1 MTVHIGR
8 LMMLILSAVSFIIVS
23 CEDRNPL
30 QTPSEEG
37 RGKVMLSL
45 YSDIEVKSPQAVSE
59 TDDYNFRFVGVGSYG
74 TSSYYRYGDVSWPM
88 DWYFGVFRLQ
98 AESCTLD
105 EAELGYGKLR
115 YEGVGQPFSVI
126 NDQTATASVVCTV
139 ANFRIGVNFND
150 KMFMSYKDFKLTVES
165 VLVPVY
171 EDTENGDRIIVSEE
185 MPVRSLDFNTLNKV
199 GYYNLGERDMNIRYT
214 LYVMEDGAE
223 EFIEM
228 TSGYF
233 GEDGEGKPAVIKA
246 GDYISLNVN
255 YVGEVKPTP
264 GIKFIVEGE
273 RLAIMNGIEIGDYIE
288 GSVTEDK

>member
-1 MTVHIGR
+1 
-8 LMMLILSAVSFIIVS
+8 
-23 CEDRNPL
+23 
-30 QTPSEEG
+30 
-37 RGKVMLSL
+37 
-45 YSDIEVKSPQAVSE
+45 
-59 TDDYNFRFVGVGSYG
+59 
-74 TSSYYRYGDVSWPM
+74 
-88 DWYFGVFRLQ
+88 
-98 AESCTLD
+98 
-105 EAELGYGKLR
+105 
-115 YEGVGQPFSVI
+115 
-126 NDQTATASVVCTV
+126 
-139 ANFRIGVNFND
+139 
-150 KMFMSYKDFKLTVES
+150 
-165 VLVPVY
+165 
-171 EDTENGDRIIVSEE
+171 
-185 MPVRSLDFNTLNKV
+185 
-199 GYYNLGERDMNIRYT
+199 MNIRYT

>member
-23 CEDRNPL
+23 CEDSNSL
-30 QTPSEEG
+30 QAPSEEG

-59 TDDYNFRFVGVGSYG
+59 TDDYNFRFVGVGAYG
-74 TSSYYRYGDVSWPM
+74 TSPYYRYGDVSWPM